1 MQNRCDKHKIF
12 IGKDGCKI
20 CNAIAMYKDRCWIL
34 EEKLKEKQN
43 IIGFAAENIEKL
55 NNKIKKLE
63 SKELSDDIKQAIHY
77 LSRNEKP
84 IFTNLFAAESI
95 IASVWDLYLQIP
107 EKRRLHL
114 KPFIEKVMSFC
125 DTLNVF
131 NTALAEK
138 ASKAMGNAEYSDMII
153 DTIRV
158 LDTAAGKIKNC
169 EVCIYALDRKKIIK
183 EELKTEGKKI

>member
-1 MQNRCDKHKIF
+1 MPNRCDKHKIF

-20 CNAIAMYKDRCWIL
+20 CNELQDLRNEYHAKCHELIV
-34 EEKLKEKQN
+34 
-43 IIGFAAENIEKL
+43 ENEQL
-55 NNKIKKLE
+55 REKIKKLE
-63 SKELSDDIKQAIHY
+63 SKDLSDDIKQAIHY

-107 EKRRLHL
+107 EKRREHL
-114 KPFIEKVMSFC
+114 KPFIDKVMSFC

-138 ASKAMGNAEYSDMII
+138 ASKAMGNAEYQGMII
-153 DTIRV
+153 ETIRV
-158 LDTAAGKIKNC
+158 LDASSGKIKNC
-169 EVCIYALDRKKIIK
+169 EVCIHALLRKTIIK
-183 EELKTEGKKI
+183 KELNKNRT